1 MAFNSPLGLVW
12 IFLSICCSIS
22 VSIMLKLAKRYHV
35 DVFQAV
41 VWNYSA
47 AIILSWALLRPE
59 FGHLKRAPVVSYFAL
74 GLLLP
79 AIFILLGISI
89 KLSGIVR
96 TELAQRLSL
105 AISLVAAFFI
115 FSDQPTTFKL
125 LGIALGFVAI
135 LLTIPRRNDNKN
147 QQLNPNAWLYL
158 LAVFVGFGIIDILFK
173 QIAASKAISYN
184 TSLFFVF
191 VLAFGFSFIA
201 LVYLVAKRKMRFSW
215 PHIFIGWGLGIANF
229 GNILFYLKALRAFA
243 STPSTVF
250 SVMNIGLIVAAALTG
265 FIIFKEKLSLLN
277 KVGIAIAIVAVI
289 IIARS

>member
-1 MAFNSPLGLVW
+1 
-12 IFLSICCSIS
+12 
-22 VSIMLKLAKRYHV
+22 MLKLAKRYQI

-59 FGHLKRAPVVSYFAL
+59 FGHLKQAPVVSYFAL

-79 AIFILLGISI
+79 AIFIVLGISI

-96 TELAQRLSL
+96 TEMAQRLSL

-115 FSDQPTTFKL
+115 FSDQPNTLKL
-125 LGIALGFVAI
+125 VGIALAFVAI

-147 QQLNPNAWLYL
+147 KQLNAFAWLYL
-158 LAVFVGFGIIDILFK
+158 LVVFAGFGTIDILFK
-173 QIAASKAISYN
+173 QIAASKVISYN

-201 LVYLVAKRKMRFSW
+201 LVYQVANRKMRFSW

-243 STPSTVF
+243 HTPSTVF
-250 SVMNIGLIVAAALTG
+250 SLMNIGLIVAAALTG
-265 FIIFKEKLSLLN
+265 FLIFKEKLSLLN
-277 KVGIAIAIVAVI
+277 KIGIVIAIIAVI